1 MILGVRHVLTP
12 QQNMIEVEEYRRG
25 LKRPREATATQMQAG
40 ATAADSISEENVS
53 PAQMAAI
60 DGLIS
65 DATRQGNIIEAF
77 REQLMLKAVIEN
89 RFFALK
95 KQFDD
100 IGNLVG
106 RPTAST
112 SLPAHMVIGATN
124 TRQSAPSMIV
134 ASSSAPRH
142 VQRAEADRE
151 QMAILPSTTML
162 SQSQVP
168 VVDLMAGQTTFLLA
182 TDGACSG
189 NPGPGGWGYV
199 MQFGGEER
207 QESGFLRDTT
217 NNAMELTATIRGLQM
232 CQQLGRGCTVEVLM
246 DSKYV
251 IEGATKWIKTWKR
264 NNWLTV
270 KRTPVLNREL
280 WVQLDALMGPH
291 VRLEWVKGH
300 GSCDLHNRADALARA
315 AVQAPS
321 S

>member
-1 MILGVRHVLTP
+1 MPLP
-12 QQNMIEVEEYRRG
+12 CY
-25 LKRPREATATQMQAG
+25 EASAL
-40 ATAADSISEENVS
+40 TAALE
-53 PAQMAAI
+53 
-60 DGLIS
+60 
-65 DATRQGNIIEAF
+65 F
-77 REQLMLKAVIEN
+77 R
-89 RFFALK
+89 
-95 KQFDD
+95 
-100 IGNLVG
+100 
-106 RPTAST
+106 
-112 SLPAHMVIGATN
+112 SLA
-124 TRQSAPSMIV
+124 
-134 ASSSAPRH
+134 
-142 VQRAEADRE
+142 
-151 QMAILPSTTML
+151 
-162 SQSQVP
+162 
-168 VVDLMAGQTTFLLA
+168 
-182 TDGACSG
+182 
-189 NPGPGGWGYV
+189 GGWGYV

-315 AVQAPS
+315 AYRYDDNDDDEDDDGDGVIMA
-321 S
+321 